1 MKNLPLKLLIGFKNK
16 TIDFVGL
23 IVGLS
28 IMYCIAYVLM
38 WGTVLFIDLFRY

>member
-1 MKNLPLKLLIGFKNK
+1 MKNLPLKLLIGIKNK